1 MPNVEARHSSDF
13 DWGVSP
19 YLSWYLNEAL
29 RLRLE
34 YQHLERDLL
43 GQEHS
48 EDALLLGLT
57 FFIGAHPPH
66 PYWVNR

>member
-1 MPNVEARHSSDF
+1 M
-13 DWGVSP
+13 
-19 YLSWYLNEAL
+19 

-34 YQHLERDLL
+34 YQYNSIEFRGVRDD
-43 GQEHS
+43 ES
-48 EDALLLGLT
+48 ALMLAAT